1 MKKIILIFCLITTL
15 ISCKQKT
22 NNKEQTASEIDT
34 LFSVKNKEHFT
45 ENLQKQFA
53 GTWQLETAFQS
64 NTIEI
69 HFEPEK
75 DYATV
80 IDIGSGEA
88 PPVKL
93 NAVKKDNIL
102 IIKPFQEHND
112 YCELEVKN
120 SKLIFRT
127 QPALWNEDGT
137 AEPPRKDRF
146 LETIFEKVK

>member
-1 MKKIILIFCLITTL
+1 MKKSILFFYLLIILF
-15 ISCKQKT
+15 SCKQTT
-22 NNKEQTASEIDT
+22 NNKEKTVSEIDT
-34 LFSVKNKEHFT
+34 LSSVKNKEHFT
-45 ENLQKQFA
+45 ESFKTQFA
-53 GTWQLETAFQS
+53 GTWQKETEFQT

-69 HFEPEK
+69 QFEPGK

-93 NAVKKDNIL
+93 NAIRQDNML

-120 SKLIFRT
+120 GKLIFRT
-127 QPALWNEDGT
+127 QPSVWNEDGR

-146 LETIFEKVK
+146 LETIFMKVK